1 MASQS
6 GSGSESE
13 SGSED
18 EGGDHT
24 NHYCS
29 QAMSQA
35 EFTDD
40 SEADSDVEGGGPI
53 DAAASA
59 SQVSTAFA
67 NLKKSMCVLFAA
79 VAVNMFVMDAC
90 AAGDDA
96 ELREKS
102 KNVTVWV
109 NHMISL
115 EPEFLS
121 YPQYR
126 CARCCVARGWLSA
139 ALVAVPPHCFTSP
152 PRPPPTSFS
161 PFRLLS
167 PPFHYSKFRKLVRG
181 LFSAYPFVFE
191 HVGEQ
196 DFDAYIKVC
205 VT

>member
-18 EGGDHT
+18 EGGDRT

-35 EFTDD
+35 DFTDD
-40 SEADSDVEGGGPI
+40 SEADSEVEGGESI

-67 NLKKSMCVLFAA
+67 NVKKSMCVLFAA

-96 ELREKS
+96 ELRKKS
-102 KNVTVWV
+102 GNVTAWV

-115 EPEFLS
+115 EADFLS

-126 CARCCVARGWLSA
+126 CARCCVARGLLSA

-152 PRPPPTSFS
+152 PRRPHPSHPSASCPLPSITASFAS
-161 PFRLLS
+161 SFADS
-167 PPFHYSKFRKLVRG
+167 
-181 LFSAYPFVFE
+181 
-191 HVGEQ
+191 
-196 DFDAYIKVC
+196 
-205 VT
+205 

>member
-1 MASQS
+1 MVTILTTTARKRCLRQNSPMTAKRTRMSRVVNQ
-6 GSGSESE
+6 
-13 SGSED
+13 
-18 EGGDHT
+18 GG
-24 NHYCS
+24 
-29 QAMSQA
+29 
-35 EFTDD
+35 E
-40 SEADSDVEGGGPI
+40 PI
-53 DAAASA
+53 DPAASA
-59 SQVSTAFA
+59 SQVSSAWA
-67 NLKKSMCVLFAA
+67 GVKKSMCVLFAA
-79 VAVNMFVMDAC
+79 VAVNMFIMDAC

-115 EPEFLS
+115 ESEFLS

-126 CARCCVARGWLSA
+126 CAVLCCAWVVCRLRSSRCRLIA
-139 ALVAVPPHCFTSP
+139 SP
-152 PRPPPTSFS
+152 RLRAPPPPSFS

-181 LFSAYPFVFE
+181 LMSAYPFVFE